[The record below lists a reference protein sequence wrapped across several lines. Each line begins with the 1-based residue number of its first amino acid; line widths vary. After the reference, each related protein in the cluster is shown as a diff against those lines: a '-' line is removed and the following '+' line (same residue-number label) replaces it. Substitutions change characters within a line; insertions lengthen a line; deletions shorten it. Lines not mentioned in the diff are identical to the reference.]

1 LLLAGETQLFR
12 FSFLSRIHPA
22 APLPP
27 QEHNDTLLAILLAAL
42 TRGTAACNDVV
53 DKVRWRG
60 GVNGR
65 EGGGGGVFGQA
76 GSGVPAE
83 RRTAV
88 PQRGGTASVAGWA
101 STIKHQMMLLRCKK
115 CFASP

>member
-53 DKVRWRG
+53 DKCNLAFDRTSLKG
-60 GVNGR
+60 GGR
-65 EGGGGGVFGQA
+65 KGGGGMGSTIGLPMGIMSGL
-76 GSGVPAE
+76 GSG
-83 RRTAV
+83 
-88 PQRGGTASVAGWA
+88 GF
-101 STIKHQMMLLRCKK
+101 L
-115 CFASP
+115 